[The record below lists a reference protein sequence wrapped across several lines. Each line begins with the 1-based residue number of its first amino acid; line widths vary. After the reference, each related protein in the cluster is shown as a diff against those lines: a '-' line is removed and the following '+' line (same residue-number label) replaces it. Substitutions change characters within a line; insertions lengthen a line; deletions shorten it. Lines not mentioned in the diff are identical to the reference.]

1 MNHSAITRYA
11 WASTRSRRV
20 HGATRPAS
28 GATGLEKGTLFE
40 LDQIDLPMALQGFD
54 AAAADPGSFSIV
66 TRDQTRVD
74 FLFGS
79 GGLIGLINRL
89 LRRPAALVTLD
100 IWFEED
106 PDQPLADVHAVPA
119 ERARAFVEAVYM
131 DVPDSAL
138 WQQLG
143 LPRVDA

>member
-1 MNHSAITRYA
+1 VNRSAITRYA
-11 WASTRSRRV
+11 WASTRRRRL

-28 GATGLEKGTLFE
+28 GTMGLERGTLFE
-40 LDQIDLPMALQGFD
+40 LDQIDLATALQGFD

-89 LRRPAALVTLD
+89 LRRPGALVTLD
-100 IWFEED
+100 IWFEQD
-106 PDQPLADVHAVPA
+106 PDPPLADVHAVSV
-119 ERARAFVEAVYM
+119 ENARAFVEAAYR
-131 DVPDSAL
+131 DVPDGEL

-143 LPRVDA
+143 LPSVAT